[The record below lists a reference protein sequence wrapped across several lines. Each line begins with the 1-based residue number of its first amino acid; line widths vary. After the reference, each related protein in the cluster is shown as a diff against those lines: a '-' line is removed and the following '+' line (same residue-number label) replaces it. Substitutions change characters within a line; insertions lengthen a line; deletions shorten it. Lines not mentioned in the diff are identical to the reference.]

1 MNGYCEINIAGKSYP
16 LKFGM
21 VAVEDIAGRMAS
33 NPSVHA
39 TKILIDLIYGGM
51 MNHSIANSLPVKPY
65 DVVYNLCEDL
75 ADEPDYQDQ
84 TKLVWETFQSSKHGS
99 KWTKAL
105 EDLGKKKKEVE
116 SQ

>member
-1 MNGYCEINIAGKSYP
+1 MNGYCEIKIEGKIYP

-51 MNHSIANSLPVKPY
+51 LNHSIANSLMPKPY
-65 DVVYNLCEDL
+65 NEVYDLCEKL
-75 ADEPDYQDQ
+75 SDEPDYQEQ

-105 EDLGKKKKEVE
+105 EDLGKKKEE
-116 SQ
+116 EISQ